1 MDRRMSSCSTNGGFR
16 RRFLFFLS
24 FLVSIRSERDGID
37 ANKYRS
43 RVDERAAVYA
53 SLVNSRRVRK
63 RKRERK
69 ERRAN

>member
-1 MDRRMSSCSTNGGFR
+1 MLDERGLSSL
-16 RRFLFFLS
+16 LFIFLS

-53 SLVNSRRVRK
+53 SLVNSRRARK

-69 ERRAN
+69 ERRVN

>member
-1 MDRRMSSCSTNGGFR
+1 MLDERGLSSS
-16 RRFLFFLS
+16 LFIFLS

-69 ERRAN
+69 ERRVN

>member
-1 MDRRMSSCSTNGGFR
+1 MLDERGLSSP
-16 RRFLFFLS
+16 LFVFLS

-69 ERRAN
+69 ERRVN

>member
-43 RVDERAAVYA
+43 RVDERAGVYA

-69 ERRAN
+69 ERRVN

>member
-1 MDRRMSSCSTNGGFR
+1 MLDERGLSSL
-16 RRFLFFLS
+16 LFIFLS

-63 RKRERK
+63 RKRERGRND
-69 ERRAN
+69 E

>member
-1 MDRRMSSCSTNGGFR
+1 MLDERGLSSL
-16 RRFLFFLS
+16 LFIFLS

>member
-1 MDRRMSSCSTNGGFR
+1 MLDEQGLSSL
-16 RRFLFFLS
+16 LFIFLS

-53 SLVNSRRVRK
+53 SLVNSRRARK

-69 ERRAN
+69 ERRVN

>member
-63 RKRERK
+63 RERGRND
-69 ERRAN
+69 E

>member
-1 MDRRMSSCSTNGGFR
+1 MLDEQGLSSL
-16 RRFLFFLS
+16 LFIFLS

-63 RKRERK
+63 RKRERGRND
-69 ERRAN
+69 E